1 MLNTVRR
8 LPTEAPVSS
17 PRDEGPL
24 DAYSRVVTDVV
35 DRAAEVARHR
45 TQYRSNAR

>member
-24 DAYSRVVTDVV
+24 DAYSRAVAMVV
-35 DRAAEVARHR
+35 DRVGPAVRH
-45 TQYRSNAR
+45 YSHWC